1 MGKIYTPADLI
12 ARVGS
17 GAMQCHVVGD
27 SFGLSEIN
35 DYPRRRVVDIPC
47 VVGDLASALAIHDRI
62 LEFAIANKATLLRA
76 QARPGWWKYAE
87 PLGWRRVNVVYY
99 KDL

>member
-1 MGKIYTPADLI
+1 
-12 ARVGS
+12 
-17 GAMQCHVVGD
+17 
-27 SFGLSEIN
+27 
-35 DYPRRRVVDIPC
+35 